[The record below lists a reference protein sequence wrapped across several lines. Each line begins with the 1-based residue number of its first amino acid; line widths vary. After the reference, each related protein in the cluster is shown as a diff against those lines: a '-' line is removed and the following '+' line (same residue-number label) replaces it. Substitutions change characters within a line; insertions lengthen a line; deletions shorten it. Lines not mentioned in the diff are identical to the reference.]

1 MTVEGADDLK
11 DELNRLSQNAKE
23 LDGTNQVP
31 LVELFNPSFMH
42 KYTEFDSFEDM
53 LEQSQ
58 WTVETQEDLEAI
70 PEDRFDRYVR
80 EHTQFPDSE
89 EMMGVAAEQWT
100 ADQMSL

>member
-31 LVELFNPSFMH
+31 LVELFNPSFMRR
-42 KYTEFDSFEDM
+42 YTEFDSFENM

-70 PEDRFDRYVR
+70 PEDQFDRYVR

-89 EMMGVAAEQWT
+89 EMMGVATEEWT
-100 ADQMSL
+100 ADQMGL